1 MSVWDSLK
9 QPGFRIYNVVSL
21 EQFVLN
27 VNRTFDRNYTEYNG
41 SDSPLYCRI
50 HCSRITH
57 TKPLLLTVGDQMR
70 KYERLRNLRE
80 DFDMTQSEV
89 GAYLHISQRSYAH
102 YEAGTRDI
110 PLEILIEL
118 ANLYQVNLDYLVGRT
133 NVKDLLP

>member
-1 MSVWDSLK
+1 MSIELLTA
-9 QPGFRIYNVVSL
+9 II
-21 EQFVLN
+21 LN
-27 VNRTFDRNYTEYNG
+27 ITVPPF
-41 SDSPLYCRI
+41 
-50 HCSRITH
+50 HCTVAFAVCQIVPAE
-57 TKPLLLTVGDQMR
+57 PLLLTVGDQMR

-133 NVKDLLP
+133 NVKDLLPYS

>member
-1 MSVWDSLK
+1 MSIELLTAIILNITVLPFHCTVAFIVW
-9 QPGFRIYNVVSL
+9 
-21 EQFVLN
+21 
-27 VNRTFDRNYTEYNG
+27 RTVPAG
-41 SDSPLYCRI
+41 
-50 HCSRITH
+50 
-57 TKPLLLTVGDQMR
+57 PLLLTVGDQMR

-133 NVKDLLP
+133 NVKDLLPYS

>member
-1 MSVWDSLK
+1 MSIELLTAIILNITVRYCPHSAESGQRMHTDLQSNGVRSGNNAAWQRKSGVGNAL
-9 QPGFRIYNVVSL
+9 ISVSL
-21 EQFVLN
+21 N
-27 VNRTFDRNYTEYNG
+27 
-41 SDSPLYCRI
+41 
-50 HCSRITH
+50 
-57 TKPLLLTVGDQMR
+57 VGDQMR

>member
-1 MSVWDSLK
+1 M
-9 QPGFRIYNVVSL
+9 
-21 EQFVLN
+21 
-27 VNRTFDRNYTEYNG
+27 
-41 SDSPLYCRI
+41 
-50 HCSRITH
+50 
-57 TKPLLLTVGDQMR
+57 LLLIVGDQMR

-133 NVKDLLP
+133 NVKDLLPYS

>member
-1 MSVWDSLK
+1 MSIELLTAIILNIMVHYVYCADASIVW
-9 QPGFRIYNVVSL
+9 
-21 EQFVLN
+21 
-27 VNRTFDRNYTEYNG
+27 RTERTG
-41 SDSPLYCRI
+41 S
-50 HCSRITH
+50 
-57 TKPLLLTVGDQMR
+57 LLLIVGDQMR

-133 NVKDLLP
+133 NVKDLLPYS

>member
-1 MSVWDSLK
+1 MC
-9 QPGFRIYNVVSL
+9 NVASL
-21 EQFVLN
+21 EQFVLK
-27 VNRTFDRNYTEYNG
+27 VNRTFAHNYTEYN
-41 SDSPLYCRI
+41 SA
-50 HCSRITH
+50 TAN
-57 TKPLLLTVGDQMR
+57 VGDQMR
-70 KYERLRNLRE
+70 RYERLRTLRE

-133 NVKDLLP
+133 NVKDLLPYP